1 MKTKINGIDFGYDI
15 TGQQGQPIVLIHGL
29 GLNRSI
35 WHEVAAKHL
44 ANHRVILPDVRG
56 HGESEAPPG
65 PYTMTLLAEDILR
78 LLDFFGISKA
88 IVCGHSLGGYIA
100 LAFADRFL
108 DRLAGLGLIATHS
121 RADSEEKRA
130 SRHQTVEMIRKDG
143 SIVLADSLA
152 PKLSYDQDIIQKS
165 LATIA
170 QTPPE
175 GLIGVLPGMAQRPD
189 CTSLLA
195 GISVPSLVVA
205 GEDDQIVDL
214 EIAAEM
220 ADLLPDSQL
229 LTIQGVGHMPMLEAP
244 DVLGGGLLELIHRVE
259 KTAN

>member
-44 ANHRVILPDVRG
+44 ANHRVILPDMRG

-100 LAFADRFL
+100 LAFADQFP

-121 RADSEEKRA
+121 RADSEEKRV

-152 PKLSYDQDIIQKS
+152 PKLSYDQNIIQQS
-165 LATIA
+165 HAIIA
-170 QTPPE
+170 QTPPA

-189 CTSLLA
+189 RTTMLA
-195 GISVPSLVVA
+195 EVSVPSLVVA
-205 GEDDQIVDL
+205 GEDDQIVEL

-220 ADLLPDSQL
+220 ADRLPDSQL
-229 LTIQGVGHMPMLEAP
+229 LTITGVGHMPMLEAP
-244 DVLGGGLLELIHRVE
+244 DILGGGLLDLIHRVE
-259 KTAN
+259 KSAH

>member
-1 MKTKINGIDFGYDI
+1 MKTKINGIELGYDI

-29 GLNRSI
+29 GLNRTI
-35 WHEVAAKHL
+35 WYEVAAKHL

-56 HGESEAPPG
+56 HGESEAPAG

-100 LAFADRFL
+100 LAFADQFP

-121 RADSEEKRA
+121 RADSEEKQVNRY
-130 SRHQTVEMIRKDG
+130 QTVKMIQKDG
-143 SIVLADSLA
+143 SLVLADSLA
-152 PKLSYDQDIIQKS
+152 PLLSHDQDIVELS
-165 LATIA
+165 HAMIA
-170 QTPPE
+170 HTPPE

-189 CTSLLA
+189 RTTMLA

-214 EIAAEM
+214 EMAAEM
-220 ADLLPDSQL
+220 ADRLPDSQL
-229 LTIQGVGHMPMLEAP
+229 LTITGGGHMPMLEAP
-244 DVLGGGLLELIHRVE
+244 DVLGGGLLDLIHRVE
-259 KTAN
+259 KIAG